1 MRSHEITER
10 TTRDRTS
17 PETKE
22 SVCEGAKCCGCQVS
36 FAENGK

>member
-1 MRSHEITER
+1 MRSHEIIER
-10 TTRDRTS
+10 MTRDRTS

-22 SVCEGAKCCGCQVS
+22 SICEGAKSYGCQVS